1 MTVEESEARLAAAEK
16 RAGEE
21 LAAFARKLGIVAA
34 RRVVRPTDESTGMA
48 INNYAN
54 AGKVDLIVVGT
65 HGRSGLE
72 NWLLGSVAE
81 SVLSHAEVDV
91 LAVPRCAAA

>member
-1 MTVEESEARLAAAEK
+1 MT
-16 RAGEE
+16 
-21 LAAFARKLGIVAA
+21 
-34 RRVVRPTDESTGMA
+34 
-48 INNYAN
+48 INNYAK

-72 NWLLGSVAE
+72 SWLLGSVAE

-91 LAVPRCAAA
+91 LAVPRSAAA

>member
-1 MTVEESEARLAAAEK
+1 MKSL
-16 RAGEE
+16 
-21 LAAFARKLGIVAA
+21 LLS
-34 RRVVRPTDESTGMA
+34 RVSWALSPPGASSGPTDESTGMT
-48 INNYAN
+48 INNYAK

-72 NWLLGSVAE
+72 SWLLGSVAE

-91 LAVPRCAAA
+91 LAVPRSAAA

>member
-1 MTVEESEARLAAAEK
+1 MTL
-16 RAGEE
+16 
-21 LAAFARKLGIVAA
+21 
-34 RRVVRPTDESTGMA
+34 
-48 INNYAN
+48 NNYAK
-54 AGKVDLIVVGT
+54 AGKVDSIVVGM

-91 LAVPRCAAA
+91 LAVPPLRGRLASTARRSRRRSAS